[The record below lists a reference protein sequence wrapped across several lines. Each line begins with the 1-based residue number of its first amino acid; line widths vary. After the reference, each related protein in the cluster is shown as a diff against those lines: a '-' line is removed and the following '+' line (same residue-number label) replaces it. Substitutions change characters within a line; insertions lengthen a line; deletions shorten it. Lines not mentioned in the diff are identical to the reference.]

1 MAVVTDVVFIVPA
14 ETDIDMNGIVEVEVE
29 VEVEVF
35 NVPETAAADAQ
46 V

>member
-1 MAVVTDVVFIVPA
+1 MAVVIDVVFIVPA
-14 ETDIDMNGIVEVEVE
+14 ETDVNVNGIVE

-35 NVPETAAADAQ
+35 NVPEIVATDAQ

>member
-1 MAVVTDVVFIVPA
+1 MAVVIDVVFIVQA
-14 ETDIDMNGIVEVEVE
+14 ETDVYVNGIVE

-35 NVPETAAADAQ
+35 NVPEIVAADAQ

>member
-1 MAVVTDVVFIVPA
+1 MAVVIDVVFIVLA
-14 ETDIDMNGIVEVEVE
+14 ETDVNVNGIVE

-35 NVPETAAADAQ
+35 NVPEIVATDAQ